1 MSLQTAEARSWEALN
16 KRQRFK
22 YRHLDQFWLAYF
34 YFFFQY
40 ILKQGFLD
48 GRAGLRFA
56 CLKFLYLSDVRRKI
70 TKVGGESWQIRP
82 DPQSNGHKPDFAWDC
97 HDEI

>member
-1 MSLQTAEARSWEALN
+1 MASDCGSQIVEALN

-22 YRHLDQFWLAYF
+22 YRHFDRVWIAYF
-34 YFFFQY
+34 YFFFQG

-56 CLKFLYLSDVRRKI
+56 S
-70 TKVGGESWQIRP
+70 
-82 DPQSNGHKPDFAWDC
+82 
-97 HDEI
+97 